1 MSKTRLTKVAVSG
14 GLLATVL
21 FIAAARLWPGEPKPD
36 LLLIRGGRLI
46 DGTGGPPLDNA
57 SVLIENDKIQ
67 RIFSEGETVNA
78 PAARVID
85 ANGGSI
91 LPGFID
97 TQVHLVI
104 LSGGSTSSP
113 LEFMPE
119 RILTDL
125 RASLFWG
132 VTTVR
137 SAGDTLTWILRLRD
151 SERSGRP
158 ASPRLY
164 AVGPMLTA
172 MGGYPVNFLPP
183 AVATEA
189 ARQLGN
195 ADEAKAV
202 VQELVAQKVDMLK
215 VVYQEG
221 GQPDQFQRLPI
232 ALLQYLVG
240 AAHSHGLRVSV
251 RAGSLSELKDAVR
264 AGADGIEHDATE
276 PLDREAIQLM
286 LEHGTFYCSSL
297 IAKYAGTLSIDDV
310 DEILNTG
317 DVARSVTAE
326 VRDGLLRHEGYFF
339 ERKSRP
345 EALTYH
351 RISMAMSESNTYA
364 AAKGGVKIVLGTAA
378 GEPLVF
384 HGLALH
390 DELRLMVAAGLTPMQ
405 AIVAGTRSSAE
416 YLGIDGSL
424 GTIEAGKLADIV
436 IVRGDPLTDIRA
448 TRNVLQVIRGGRVI
462 DRSHLLSRGAAAENY
477 Q

>member
-1 MSKTRLTKVAVSG
+1 MPKTRLTNVAVTG
-14 GLLATVL
+14 GFLAALL
-21 FIAAARLWPGEPKPD
+21 FIAAGRLWPGEPHPD
-36 LLLIRGGRLI
+36 ALLIRGGRLI
-46 DGTGGPPLDNA
+46 DGTGRPPLNNA
-57 SVLIENDKIQ
+57 SVLIENGKIKH
-67 RIFSEGETVNA
+67 IFSEGEAVIPPTV
-78 PAARVID
+78 RVID
-85 ANGGSI
+85 ANGSSI

-104 LSGGSTSSP
+104 LSAGSASSP

-119 RILTDL
+119 RILADL

-151 SERSGRP
+151 TERNDGS

-172 MGGYPVNFLPP
+172 VGGYPVNFLPP
-183 AVATEA
+183 SVAAEA

-195 ADEAKAV
+195 ADDANAA
-202 VQELVAQKVDMLK
+202 VQELAAQKVDMLK

-221 GQPDQFQRLPI
+221 APQDRVQRLPI
-232 ALLQYLVG
+232 TLLQYLLE
-240 AAHSHGLRVSV
+240 AAHSQGLRVSV

-276 PLDREAIQLM
+276 LLDREAIQLM
-286 LEHGTFYCSSL
+286 LEHGTFYCPSL
-297 IAKYAGTLSIDDV
+297 MAKYTGALSIDDV

-326 VRDGLLRHEGYFF
+326 VRDGLLMHEGYFF
-339 ERKSRP
+339 EMKTQP
-345 EALTYH
+345 EVLTHH
-351 RISMAMSESNTYA
+351 RTSLAMSESNTSL
-364 AAKGGVKIVLGTAA
+364 AAKGGVKIVLGTTA

-390 DELRLMVAAGLTPMQ
+390 DELRLLVAAGLSPMQ

-416 YLGIDGSL
+416 YLGIDSSL
-424 GTIEAGKLADIV
+424 GTIEVGKLADIV
-436 IVRGDPLTDIRA
+436 MIRGDPLTDIRA
-448 TRNVLQVIRGGRVI
+448 TRNVLQVIKGGRVI
-462 DRSHLLSRGAAAENY
+462 DRSHLLSVRGVSEVH
-477 Q
+477 